1 MKILPNC
8 IPFQLFQIKCAME
21 NLEAV
26 QKTATKMM
34 KGLTNIPSEERL
46 KEFIQPTE
54 RKAEQG
60 INNSSQV
67 YEEVC
72 E

>member
-1 MKILPNC
+1 MKFLPNC

-26 QKTATKMM
+26 QKTATKTM

-46 KEFIQPTE
+46 KGFI
-54 RKAEQG
+54 
-60 INNSSQV
+60 
-67 YEEVC
+67 
-72 E
+72 

>member
-1 MKILPNC
+1 MMFLPNC

-34 KGLTNIPSEERL
+34 KGLINIPSEERL
-46 KEFIQPTE
+46 KEFIQLTE
-54 RKAEQG
+54 RKAE
-60 INNSSQV
+60 
-67 YEEVC
+67 
-72 E
+72 

>member
-1 MKILPNC
+1 MKFLPNC

-26 QKTATKMM
+26 QKTATKTM

-46 KEFIQPTE
+46 KGFIQPTE
-54 RKAEQG
+54 RKAAQG

-72 E
+72 A